1 MRTRRSAKEL
11 KIVNMKYTNAALI
24 LLIASTSPYS
34 SDAMAYIFA
43 HINNSRVRETTR
55 INDTLYAGY
64 CVGCA
69 TWNSSSSIDASR
81 RLNECKDGKMSSTA
95 AQDVPIRR
103 VRELADELPTHMM
116 EMEPPAEDFT
126 VGTEGL
132 TKSLND
138 ANLDEEDH
146 SYIRQFIASILLFGV
161 AATSYVLWSNTEKRN
176 KLAIKTPKKGLEI
189 TIPTDLPPDLACAT
203 PMSTEDEVQE
213 SEEMSTLREENQTLQ
228 DKLAYYTAM
237 ERSYNNKSIT
247 SNPNDSE
254 GKHNI
259 LTENRE
265 SPNMNATAT
274 IQTLHNQIS
283 VGKHNILTENRESPN
298 MNATA
303 TIQTLHNQIEDL
315 KEELKETNERLR
327 NAINTNIALNDA
339 HDREHQK
346 LIILQ
351 KEMELSWE
359 KFEETYRAQ
368 HEEMQKAEARVRN
381 LLRENK
387 DLKSS
392 NKDLALKLSR
402 RKPAR
407 A

>member
-1 MRTRRSAKEL
+1 MRTSAKEL
-11 KIVNMKYTNAALI
+11 KTDNMKYTNAALI
-24 LLIASTSPYS
+24 LVIASTSPYS

-43 HINNSRVRETTR
+43 HMNSTCVQDTTR

-69 TWNSSSSIDASR
+69 TWNRSSLIDASR
-81 RLNECKDGKMSSTA
+81 PLNECKSGKIASTA
-95 AQDVPIRR
+95 ALDIPIRR
-103 VRELADELPTHMM
+103 VREVANELPHTHMM
-116 EMEPPAEDFT
+116 EMEQHISPAKGFT
-126 VGTEGL
+126 DGADGL
-132 TKSLND
+132 TKNLDD

-146 SYIRQFIASILLFGV
+146 SFSRQFIASIFLFGV
-161 AATSYVLWSNTEKRN
+161 AATSYIWNNTKKRN

-189 TIPTDLPPDLACAT
+189 TITTDLPPDLACAT

-237 ERSYNNKSIT
+237 ERSYNKSIT
-247 SNPNDSE
+247 SN
-254 GKHNI
+254 

-265 SPNMNATAT
+265 SP
-274 IQTLHNQIS
+274 
-283 VGKHNILTENRESPN
+283 
-298 MNATA
+298 A

-368 HEEMQKAEARVRN
+368 HEEMQRAEARERN

-392 NKDLALKLSR
+392 NRDLALKLSR